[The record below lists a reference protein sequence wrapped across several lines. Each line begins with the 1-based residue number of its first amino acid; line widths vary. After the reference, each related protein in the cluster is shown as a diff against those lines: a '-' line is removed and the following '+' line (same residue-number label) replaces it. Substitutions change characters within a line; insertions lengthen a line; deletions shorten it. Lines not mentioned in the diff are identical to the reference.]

1 MFKGSI
7 AALVSPMKDGRLD
20 ERSLRRLLKMHRS
33 AGTSGVVPAGCTG
46 EAATLT
52 EDERARILA
61 VCLEEVGDAMP
72 VIPGTGTNSTRG
84 TIELTQAAE
93 RAGAHGA
100 LIITPYY
107 NKPTPEGQYRH
118 YRAVAEAV
126 DIPIVIYNVPSRTG
140 VNMLPETIAR
150 LAELPRIVAIKEA
163 SGSLDQVSAI
173 LELSAITVLS
183 GDDSLTL
190 PMMSVGAKG
199 VISVAANVVPRL
211 VADMVA
217 AYPADPPRAAE
228 LHRRLWPIARAL
240 FAETNPG
247 PVKHAMAELGLID
260 DGELRAPLAEV
271 SAETREKMAH
281 GIALMREIVEA
292 QKA

>member
-7 AALVSPMKDGRLD
+7 AALVSPMKDGKLD
-20 ERSLRRLLKMHRS
+20 ERSLRRLLRMQRL
-33 AGTSGVVPAGCTG
+33 AGTAGVVPAGCTG

-52 EDERARILA
+52 QDERARILA
-61 VCLEEVGDAMP
+61 ICLEEVGDAMP
-72 VIPGTGTNSTRG
+72 VVPGTGTNSTSG
-84 TIELTQAAE
+84 TIELTRAAE

-100 LIITPYY
+100 LVITPYY

-118 YRAVAEAV
+118 YRAIAEAV

-173 LELSAITVLS
+173 LGLCAITVLS
-183 GDDSLTL
+183 GDDPLTL

-199 VISVAANVVPRL
+199 VVSVAANVTPRL

-217 AYPADPPRAAE
+217 AYPTDALRAAE
-228 LHRRLWPIARAL
+228 LHGKLWPIARAL
-240 FAETNPG
+240 FMETNPG
-247 PVKHAMAELGLID
+247 PVKYAMAELGLIES
-260 DGELRAPLAEV
+260 GELRAPLAEV
-271 SAETREKMAH
+271 SAETRARMAP
-281 GIALMREIVEA
+281 GIELMRGFVEA
-292 QKA
+292 QQV

>member
-7 AALVSPMKDGRLD
+7 AALVSPMKDGKLD
-20 ERSLRRLLKMHRS
+20 ERSLRRLLRMHRS

-52 EDERARILA
+52 ADERARILSI
-61 VCLEEVGDAMP
+61 CLEEVGDAMP
-72 VIPGTGTNSTRG
+72 VVPGTGTNSTRG
-84 TIELTQAAE
+84 TVELTQAAE

-107 NKPTPEGQYRH
+107 NKPSPEGQYRH

-126 DIPIVIYNVPSRTG
+126 GIPIVIYNVPSRTG

-150 LAELPRIVAIKEA
+150 LAEHPRIVAVKEA

-173 LELSAITVLS
+173 LGLCAITVLS

-190 PMMSVGAKG
+190 PMMSVGARG
-199 VISVAANVVPRL
+199 VVSVAANVVPRL

-217 AYPADPPRAAE
+217 AYPGDPQRAAE
-228 LHRRLWPIARAL
+228 LHGRLWPIVRAL
-240 FAETNPG
+240 FMETNPG
-247 PVKHAMAELGLID
+247 PAKHAMAELGLIES
-260 DGELRAPLAEV
+260 GELRAPLAEV
-271 SAETREKMAH
+271 SAETREKMAP
-281 GIALMREIVEA
+281 GIELMRKVIEA
-292 QKA
+292 RKA

>member
-20 ERSLRRLLKMHRS
+20 ERSLRRLLRMHRS

-52 EDERARILA
+52 ADERARILA

-72 VIPGTGTNSTRG
+72 VIPGTGTNSTHG

-100 LIITPYY
+100 LVITPYY
-107 NKPTPEGQYRH
+107 NRPTPEGQYRH

-126 DIPIVIYNVPSRTG
+126 GIPIVIYNVPSRTG

-150 LAELPRIVAIKEA
+150 IAELPRIVAVKEA

-173 LELSAITVLS
+173 LGLSAITVLS

-190 PMMSVGAKG
+190 PMLSVGAKG
-199 VISVAANVVPRL
+199 VISVVANVVPRL

-217 AYPADPPRAAE
+217 AYPGDPNRAAE
-228 LHRRLWPIARAL
+228 LHGRLWPIARAL
-240 FAETNPG
+240 FLETNPG

-260 DGELRAPLAEV
+260 SGELRPPLAEV
-271 SAETREKMAH
+271 SPETRERMAR
-281 GIALMREIVEA
+281 GIALMREIIETGRA
-292 QKA
+292 